1 VACSNGQKQ
10 SAEVDWSKQ
19 TTSMMDGN
27 MRKKN
32 GQGNRSQKGGTAGHA
47 WMMKQGHM
55 HVRIKL
61 EPS

>member
-1 VACSNGQKQ
+1 
-10 SAEVDWSKQ
+10 VDWSKQ

-47 WMMKQGHM
+47 WMMKQAM